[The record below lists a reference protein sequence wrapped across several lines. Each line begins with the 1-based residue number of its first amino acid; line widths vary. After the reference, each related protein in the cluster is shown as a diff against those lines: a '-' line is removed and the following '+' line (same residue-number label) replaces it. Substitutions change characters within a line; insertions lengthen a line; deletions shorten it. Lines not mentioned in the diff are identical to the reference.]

1 MPLQVD
7 SKWSTT
13 PRLYSLYLNIS
24 IVSIKNLKGQH
35 FETTYGCPKSV
46 SCGLIYF
53 PSLRIPSAGSKQH
66 LLWHGRLRRLDSR
79 HSLVSLHRWG
89 KLVLLSCVTLHKLYT
104 SSIYRKAAG
113 NKHWRC
119 VNLSRPLWHQVFQQP
134 LPKARGHVHKRFAN
148 GGSSSASRVLTWWY
162 ASCLLFIFM
171 DLRISTHISSWSTT
185 PQTCTAAS
193 KCCSKWSCQA
203 M

>member
-1 MPLQVD
+1 MGWCHCRWIRNDPLCP
-7 SKWSTT
+7 SRTW
-13 PRLYSLYLNIS
+13 RGNILKLLMDVPNLFLAAWFTS
-24 IVSIKNLKGQH
+24 SHFVSHLLGQNN
-35 FETTYGCPKSV
+35 T
-46 SCGLIYF
+46 SCGM
-53 PSLRIPSAGSKQH
+53 AGWEGSILAIASCH
-66 LLWHGRLRRLDSR
+66 CT
-79 HSLVSLHRWG
+79 VWG

-134 LPKARGHVHKRFAN
+134 LPKARGHVHKRFVN

-171 DLRISTHISSWSTT
+171 DLRISPHISSWSTT
-185 PQTCTAAS
+185 PQTHS
-193 KCCSKWSCQA
+193 FK
-203 M
+203 ML